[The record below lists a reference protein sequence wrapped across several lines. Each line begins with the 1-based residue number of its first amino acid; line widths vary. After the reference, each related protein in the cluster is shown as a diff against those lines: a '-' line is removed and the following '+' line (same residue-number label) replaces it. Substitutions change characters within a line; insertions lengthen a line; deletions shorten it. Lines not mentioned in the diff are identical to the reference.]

1 MDTWRFSNPKYLAG
15 TVSIPIAFPEVIR
28 IERVGDTIV
37 ATDTRPFW
45 EVIRT
50 IPIVDVAAVFVA
62 KCPDPDSVR
71 RDWHDE
77 KNWIS
82 ADQLKEGVQVRGIL
96 YVREHAP
103 VLMRADFGMIAAES
117 AEYAP
122 TAAGRVYWPCCE
134 GVVSHKPGEEC

>member
-1 MDTWRFSNPKYLAG
+1 MWRFSVPKYLAG
-15 TVSIPIAFPEVIR
+15 TVSIPIAFPEVIC
-28 IERVGDTIV
+28 IEPAGDTIV

-45 EVIRT
+45 EVVRT
-50 IPIVDVAAVFVA
+50 IQKEDVAALFIA
-62 KCPDPDSVR
+62 QCPDPDAVR

-82 ADQLKEGVQVRGIL
+82 VDKLDKKVRGII

-103 VLMRADFGMIAAES
+103 VLMRAEFGMIAAES

>member
-1 MDTWRFSNPKYLAG
+1 MWRFSNPKYLAG

-28 IERVGDTIV
+28 FALAGDTIV

-45 EVIRT
+45 EVVRT
-50 IPIVDVAAVFVA
+50 IQKGDVAAVFVA
-62 KCPDPDSVR
+62 QCPEPDLVR
-71 RDWHDE
+71 RDWHDT
-77 KNWIS
+77 KNWKFV
-82 ADQLKEGVQVRGIL
+82 DELKEGEEVRGIL

-103 VLMRADFGMIAAES
+103 VLMKAEFGMIAAES

-122 TAAGRVYWPCCE
+122 AAAGRVYWPCCE